1 MYSCI
6 QAIVYGWDLW
16 YIDFD
21 ADTPALI
28 RITDDGEENKVY
40 NGIPDWVYEGKI
52 KIKLQFF
59 LKKRNMIKKK
69 KELNFNLKAFLCF
82 EIRKTYYL
90 KQYKT
95 HKK

>member
-1 MYSCI
+1 MFYKLKISNLHFYK

-40 NGIPDWVYEGKI
+40 NGIPDWVYEGLNWLLLSVKI
-52 KIKLQFF
+52 
-59 LKKRNMIKKK
+59 N
-69 KELNFNLKAFLCF
+69 
-82 EIRKTYYL
+82 
-90 KQYKT
+90 
-95 HKK
+95 

>member
-28 RITDDGEENKVY
+28 RITDDGEKNKVY

-52 KIKLQFF
+52 KI
-59 LKKRNMIKKK
+59 
-69 KELNFNLKAFLCF
+69 NL
-82 EIRKTYYL
+82 
-90 KQYKT
+90 
-95 HKK
+95 